1 MFGGD
6 DARSYWFDASP
17 LAERRSSGVAG
28 RLISR
33 GAGSIEEFARAN
45 GLDYDA
51 GVKGDLPSL
60 LIGAQSV
67 CKDVVATRDEPKVE
81 FGNHGWRYWK
91 GSDDLVPSRQGYIA
105 VRHGRALPHVL
116 VSFAGGA
123 VGAMTPLNL
132 ASAAITAV
140 GQLNIQEDVTDND
153 GSPFEK
159 FRTKGVRVDLPA
171 DAGLTAHTEQGRE
184 GEAQA
189 LLSGE
194 AVPVLADLARSFT
207 VEVREGWLL
216 VYSHYGDVSTK
227 DPEVWA
233 WVFSVASRML
243 DLAQLWRQTHPPA
256 EGEYVAAGF
265 DERSVPFYTDQRVDR
280 PSKLDGSLRFLKR
293 SR

>member
-1 MFGGD
+1 MFGGGD
-6 DARSYWFDASP
+6 DGRSFWFDATP
-17 LAERRSSGVAG
+17 LVERRSSGVAG
-28 RLISR
+28 RLLPRS
-33 GAGSIEEFARAN
+33 GGSIEEFAHAN
-45 GLDYDA
+45 DLDYDP

-67 CKDVVATRDEPKVE
+67 CKDVVATRGEPKVE

-105 VRHGRALPHVL
+105 VQHGRALPHVL
-116 VSFAGGA
+116 VSFAGA

-140 GQLNIQEDVTDND
+140 GQLNFEDVTDSD

-159 FRTKGVRVDLPA
+159 FRTKGTRVELPA
-171 DAGLTAHTEQGRE
+171 GAEVTAHTEKGRE
-184 GEAQA
+184 GEAQE

-194 AVPVLADLARSFT
+194 TLAALADLARSFT

-216 VYSHYGDVSTK
+216 AYSHYGDVSTR

-243 DLAQLWRQTHPPA
+243 DLAQLWRETHPA
-256 EGEYVAAGF
+256 AAGEYVAAGF
-265 DERSVPFYTDQRVDR
+265 DERAVPFYTDQRVER